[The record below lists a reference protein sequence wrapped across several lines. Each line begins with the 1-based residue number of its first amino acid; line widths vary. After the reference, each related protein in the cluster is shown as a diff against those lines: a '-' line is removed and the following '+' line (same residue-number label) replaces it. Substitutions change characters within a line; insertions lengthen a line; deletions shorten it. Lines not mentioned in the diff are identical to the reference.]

1 MNIDE
6 NRKMRMTAH
15 EAQLKEAELLDLL
28 RRKEQ

>member
-15 EAQLKEAELLDLL
+15 EAQVNESELLDLL